1 MPLSASAS
9 ASAMALWRCDC
20 DMKWNIWLNT
30 SSMNGRRHCLSVWRR
45 HWRYEMTL
53 FSHYLYYPFSQKHTP
68 VHRSDLCVAPHPF
81 RPQGP
86 PHTHTLKHMSQ
97 NTTNCCSWFVYV
109 ALGCTC
115 SSNDCHF
122 DISIRSHSLSQTS
135 TKQNW
140 HSHDHWHKQQQLIFI
155 DRLKWRCC
163 FCFRFKCTRV
173 ETKNNNNNNKNKS
186 RSLSSVRVSFFIL
199 MVGRS
204 DYFPMHLTIPDS
216 GNCVCCFVFGVTEA
230 D

>member
-1 MPLSASAS
+1 MVGVIACRYDGGTDVTKWHYSHIICITRSVKSIPPCIEVIYALHPIPLG
-9 ASAMALWRCDC
+9 LR
-20 DMKWNIWLNT
+20 
-30 SSMNGRRHCLSVWRR
+30 V
-45 HWRYEMTL
+45 
-53 FSHYLYYPFSQKHTP
+53 
-68 VHRSDLCVAPHPF
+68 
-81 RPQGP
+81 P
-86 PHTHTLKHMSQ
+86 PTHTLKHMSQ
-97 NTTNCCSWFVYV
+97 NTTNCCSWFLYV

-173 ETKNNNNNNKNKS
+173 ETKNNNNKKNKS

-204 DYFPMHLTIPDS
+204 VCLFSHAFDDPRFWELCLLFCFSGYRSRLVTFVIYFPLKTKKNLVLVQSVSQSTRAM
-216 GNCVCCFVFGVTEA
+216 
-230 D
+230 

>member
-1 MPLSASAS
+1 MVGVIACRYDGGIDVTKWHYSHIICITRSVKSIPPCIEVIYALHPIPL
-9 ASAMALWRCDC
+9 
-20 DMKWNIWLNT
+20 
-30 SSMNGRRHCLSVWRR
+30 G
-45 HWRYEMTL
+45 
-53 FSHYLYYPFSQKHTP
+53 
-68 VHRSDLCVAPHPF
+68 HRV
-81 RPQGP
+81 P
-86 PHTHTLKHMSQ
+86 PHTHMSQ

-140 HSHDHWHKQQQLIFI
+140 HSHDHWHKQQQQLIFI

-173 ETKNNNNNNKNKS
+173 ETKNNNNKNKS

-204 DYFPMHLTIPDS
+204 VYFPMHLTIPDS
-216 GNCVCCFVFGVTEA
+216 GNCVCCFVFRVTEA